1 MRRRGFLSTLSAALL
16 TRSFVGCAG
25 GEIVTGP
32 ILDLPRDRIR
42 EKIVNDVHRYLG
54 IPYAGAPFGQN
65 RFVAPIPKA
74 AWEGIFEAD
83 RYGFIW
89 PQTGQ
94 GVGTNLLIEGED
106 CLNLNVWTPDSGA
119 KGLPVMVWAHGGAQV
134 AGTGTSA
141 VYDGT
146 HFAKEG
152 VVLVTNNRRLGA
164 EGYLFL
170 PETFGDGIGPGN
182 LGFLT
187 ESRHYDGFRKTSRPL
202 AGIWTTSPCSANREE
217 PQQSRR

>member
-42 EKIVNDVHRYLG
+42 GKIVNDVHRYLG

-74 AWEGIFEAD
+74 ASEGIFEAV

-94 GVGTNLLIEGED
+94 GVGTNLLIDGED

-119 KGLPVMVWAHGGAQV
+119 KGFPSWSGLTAA
-134 AGTGTSA
+134 
-141 VYDGT
+141 
-146 HFAKEG
+146 
-152 VVLVTNNRRLGA
+152 RRLRA
-164 EGYLFL
+164 PVRAPFTTEPTL
-170 PETFGDGIGPGN
+170 PKKV
-182 LGFLT
+182 
-187 ESRHYDGFRKTSRPL
+187 S
-202 AGIWTTSPCSANREE
+202 C
-217 PQQSRR
+217 